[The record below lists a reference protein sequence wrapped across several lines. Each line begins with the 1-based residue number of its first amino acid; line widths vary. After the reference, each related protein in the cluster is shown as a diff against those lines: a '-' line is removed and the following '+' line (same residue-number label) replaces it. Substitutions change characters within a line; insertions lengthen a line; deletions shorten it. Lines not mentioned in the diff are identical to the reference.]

1 MLTKENRRF
10 LFDLLNLSFSLR
22 IFLVVVKRVKIK
34 NLGVVFLSKKRFL
47 ICIEVS
53 SFKKLKCNK
62 HDFG

>member
-34 NLGVVFLSKKRFL
+34 NLGVVFLSKKCLL
-47 ICIEVS
+47 ICIAAS
-53 SFKKLKCNK
+53 SFKKVKYN
-62 HDFG
+62 